1 MPITVTNLT
10 CVYGAGTPF
19 ETTALRDVSVTVE
32 NGSFVGILGRTGC
45 GKSTLIQ
52 IMAGL
57 LTPTA
62 GTVMLDGQDIHARR
76 YDRSILRRKV
86 GIVFQY
92 PECQLFETTV
102 EKDVAFGLKH
112 SGLSAAEK
120 QARVRWALETVGFS
134 FEKVHDQPPMG
145 LSGGEKR
152 RVAIAG
158 VIAME
163 PDVLILDE
171 PTAGLD
177 PAGRESILENIRA
190 YQAAQHAAVV
200 MVSHSIE
207 EIASNVDRLI
217 VMEKGTAVMNGAPG
231 EVFSHA
237 AELVAMGLNVP
248 CMTQVLLQLQQLGV
262 DVPASAYTVEQ
273 AADLLAPLLKGGRPT
288 C

>member
-158 VIAME
+158 VLATKPE
-163 PDVLILDE
+163 YLILGRADRGTRSARARGVFAAHHRAQ
-171 PTAGLD
+171 PRRHDHPHGLAQRRLSGRVCAAAARAGGRAARARRHAGGDLRRPRLD
-177 PAGRESILENIRA
+177 ARAPAGRAASRTAAALLRA
-190 YQAAQHAAVV
+190 GQGWIIPQDIASYDALLAAVLR
-200 MVSHSIE
+200 
-207 EIASNVDRLI
+207 A
-217 VMEKGTAVMNGAPG
+217 KG
-231 EVFSHA
+231 
-237 AELVAMGLNVP
+237 
-248 CMTQVLLQLQQLGV
+248 
-262 DVPASAYTVEQ
+262 
-273 AADLLAPLLKGGRPT
+273 GGRP
-288 C
+288 

>member
-10 CVYGAGTPF
+10 YVYGAGTPF

-62 GTVMLDGQDIHARR
+62 GTVILDGQDIHARR

-152 RVAIAG
+152 RVPSRACWRRSRSISFSTSRSRGSTRSDARRFCSSS
-158 VIAME
+158 
-163 PDVLILDE
+163 PSS
-171 PTAGLD
+171 TA
-177 PAGRESILENIRA
+177 
-190 YQAAQHAAVV
+190 AA
-200 MVSHSIE
+200 
-207 EIASNVDRLI
+207 
-217 VMEKGTAVMNGAPG
+217 
-231 EVFSHA
+231 
-237 AELVAMGLNVP
+237 
-248 CMTQVLLQLQQLGV
+248 
-262 DVPASAYTVEQ
+262 
-273 AADLLAPLLKGGRPT
+273 
-288 C
+288 

>member
-152 RVAIAG
+152 RV
-158 VIAME
+158 
-163 PDVLILDE
+163 
-171 PTAGLD
+171 
-177 PAGRESILENIRA
+177 ESSAPEASDGSEKCSGRA
-190 YQAAQHAAVV
+190 YQRMHRRAFP
-200 MVSHSIE
+200 
-207 EIASNVDRLI
+207 R
-217 VMEKGTAVMNGAPG
+217 APHDG
-231 EVFSHA
+231 EGS
-237 AELVAMGLNVP
+237 ECCEGLSPFERSRVR
-248 CMTQVLLQLQQLGV
+248 
-262 DVPASAYTVEQ
+262 S
-273 AADLLAPLLKGGRPT
+273 
-288 C
+288 

>member
-158 VIAME
+158 VLAAKPE
-163 PDVLILDE
+163 YLILDE
-171 PTAGLD
+171 PIAGLD
-177 PAGRESILENIRA
+177 PLGRAAFLQLITELNRGGMTIL
-190 YQAAQHAAVV
+190 
-200 MVSHSIE
+200 MVSHNADCLGAYAQRLLVLEDGQLVRDGTPEGIYADLDWMRTHRLGVPQSRTAAALLKQGGLDIPQD
-207 EIASNVDRLI
+207 IASYD
-217 VMEKGTAVMNGAPG
+217 A
-231 EVFSHA
+231 
-237 AELVAMGLNVP
+237 
-248 CMTQVLLQLQQLGV
+248 
-262 DVPASAYTVEQ
+262 
-273 AADLLAPLLKGGRPT
+273 LLAAVLRAKGGGRP
-288 C
+288 

>member
-158 VIAME
+158 VLATKPE
-163 PDVLILDE
+163 YLILDE
-171 PTAGLD
+171 PIAGVD
-177 PAGRESILENIRA
+177 PAARDFILHTILTNYSPESTILLSTHLIGDIEKVLDEVIFLQNGKALR
-190 YQAAQHAAVV
+190 QAAVDELR
-200 MVSHSIE
+200 E
-207 EIASNVDRLI
+207 ETGMSVDAYFR
-217 VMEKGTAVMNGAPG
+217 
-231 EVFSHA
+231 EVYK
-237 AELVAMGLNVP
+237 
-248 CMTQVLLQLQQLGV
+248 C
-262 DVPASAYTVEQ
+262 
-273 AADLLAPLLKGGRPT
+273 
-288 C
+288 

>member
-19 ETTALRDVSVTVE
+19 EVTALRDVSVTVE

-134 FEKVHDQPPMG
+134 FEKIHDQPPMG

-158 VIAME
+158 VLATRPE
-163 PDVLILDE
+163 YLILDE
-171 PTAGLD
+171 PIAGLYE
-177 PAGRESILENIRA
+177 AGELGSYVANL
-190 YQAAQHAAVV
+190 YQNGVFLSEAMLSGRTAAQR
-200 MVSHSIE
+200 E
-207 EIASNVDRLI
+207 TLFR
-217 VMEKGTAVMNGAPG
+217 
-231 EVFSHA
+231 
-237 AELVAMGLNVP
+237 
-248 CMTQVLLQLQQLGV
+248 
-262 DVPASAYTVEQ
+262 PASYRQMLRNAQVHDRDG
-273 AADLLAPLLKGGRPT
+273 DLRDGENSVTPGILH
-288 C
+288 

>member
-134 FEKVHDQPPMG
+134 FEKIHDQPPMG
-145 LSGGEKR
+145 PLRRGEAARGHRGRAGNK
-152 RVAIAG
+152 AG
-158 VIAME
+158 VSHSRRA
-163 PDVLILDE
+163 DR
-171 PTAGLD
+171 GLD
-177 PAGRESILENIRA
+177 PLGREAFLQLITELNRGGMTIL
-190 YQAAQHAAVV
+190 
-200 MVSHSIE
+200 MVSHNADCLGAYAQRLLVLEGGQLMRDGTPE
-207 EIASNVDRLI
+207 EIYADLDWMR
-217 VMEKGTAVMNGAPG
+217 A
-231 EVFSHA
+231 HR
-237 AELVAMGLNVP
+237 
-248 CMTQVLLQLQQLGV
+248 LGV
-262 DVPASAYTVEQ
+262 PQSRTAAALLRQGGLDIPQDIASYDA
-273 AADLLAPLLKGGRPT
+273 LLAAVLRAKGGGRP
-288 C
+288 

>member
-152 RVAIAG
+152 RVAVARALITQ
-158 VIAME
+158 
-163 PDVLILDE
+163 PKLVLADE
-171 PTAGLD
+171 PTGALD
-177 PAGRESILENIRA
+177 SRATDELLDLFEKINDSGQTILMVTHSVK
-190 YQAAQHAAVV
+190 AASHAKRVLF
-200 MVSHSIE
+200 IK
-207 EIASNVDRLI
+207 D
-217 VMEKGTAVMNGAPG
+217 G
-231 EVFSHA
+231 EVFHQLYRGDA
-237 AELVAMGLNVP
+237 TNELFYQRISETPTM
-248 CMTQVLLQLQQLGV
+248 
-262 DVPASAYTVEQ
+262 
-273 AADLLAPLLKGGRPT
+273 LAGGGEAR
-288 C
+288 

>member
-19 ETTALRDVSVTVE
+19 ETTALRDVSVE

-163 PDVLILDE
+163 PEVLVLDE
-171 PTAGLD
+171 ATSALD
-177 PAGRESILENIRA
+177 TETE
-190 YQAAQHAAVV
+190 AAV
-200 MVSHSIE
+200 MQAIDSLQGKMTMLI
-207 EIASNVDRLI
+207 IAHRLSTIKNCNI
-217 VMEKGTAVMNGAPG
+217 VYKVENGS
-231 EVFSHA
+231 V
-237 AELVAMGLNVP
+237 
-248 CMTQVLLQLQQLGV
+248 
-262 DVPASAYTVEQ
+262 TVQ
-273 AADLLAPLLKGGRPT
+273 DAQ
-288 C
+288 

>member
-62 GTVMLDGQDIHARR
+62 GTVMLDGQDI
-76 YDRSILRRKV
+76 LRRKV

-120 QARVRWALETVGFS
+120 QARVRWAF
-134 FEKVHDQPPMG
+134 
-145 LSGGEKR
+145 R
-152 RVAIAG
+152 RK
-158 VIAME
+158 M
-163 PDVLILDE
+163 
-171 PTAGLD
+171 
-177 PAGRESILENIRA
+177 
-190 YQAAQHAAVV
+190 
-200 MVSHSIE
+200 
-207 EIASNVDRLI
+207 
-217 VMEKGTAVMNGAPG
+217 
-231 EVFSHA
+231 
-237 AELVAMGLNVP
+237 
-248 CMTQVLLQLQQLGV
+248 
-262 DVPASAYTVEQ
+262 
-273 AADLLAPLLKGGRPT
+273 
-288 C
+288 

>member
-1 MPITVTNLT
+1 MRHSLMPQRVTDNIYKYEAGRDRARPLPADARGACGGTMPITVTNLT

-120 QARVRWALETVGFS
+120 QARVRWAF
-134 FEKVHDQPPMG
+134 
-145 LSGGEKR
+145 R
-152 RVAIAG
+152 RK
-158 VIAME
+158 M
-163 PDVLILDE
+163 
-171 PTAGLD
+171 
-177 PAGRESILENIRA
+177 
-190 YQAAQHAAVV
+190 
-200 MVSHSIE
+200 
-207 EIASNVDRLI
+207 
-217 VMEKGTAVMNGAPG
+217 
-231 EVFSHA
+231 
-237 AELVAMGLNVP
+237 
-248 CMTQVLLQLQQLGV
+248 
-262 DVPASAYTVEQ
+262 
-273 AADLLAPLLKGGRPT
+273 
-288 C
+288 

>member
-112 SGLSAAEK
+112 SGLSAEK

-158 VIAME
+158 VLAAKPE
-163 PDVLILDE
+163 YLILDE
-171 PTAGLD
+171 PIAGLD
-177 PAGRESILENIRA
+177 PLGREAFLQLITELNRGGMTIL
-190 YQAAQHAAVV
+190 
-200 MVSHSIE
+200 MVSHNADCLGAYARRLLVLEDGQLVRDGTPE
-207 EIASNVDRLI
+207 EIYADLDWMR
-217 VMEKGTAVMNGAPG
+217 A
-231 EVFSHA
+231 HR
-237 AELVAMGLNVP
+237 
-248 CMTQVLLQLQQLGV
+248 LGV
-262 DVPASAYTVEQ
+262 PQSRTAAALLKQGGLDIPQDIASYDA
-273 AADLLAPLLKGGRPT
+273 LLAAVLRAKGGGRP
-288 C
+288 

>member
-52 IMAGL
+52 IMADL

-120 QARVRWALETVGFS
+120 QARVRWALETVGIS
-134 FEKVHDQPPMG
+134 FEKIHDQPPMG

-158 VIAME
+158 VLATRPE
-163 PDVLILDE
+163 YLILDE
-171 PTAGLD
+171 PIAGLD
-177 PAGRESILENIRA
+177 PLGREAFLQLITELNRDGMTIL
-190 YQAAQHAAVV
+190 
-200 MVSHSIE
+200 MVSHNADCLGAYAQRLLVLEGGQLMRDGTPE
-207 EIASNVDRLI
+207 EI
-217 VMEKGTAVMNGAPG
+217 
-231 EVFSHA
+231 
-237 AELVAMGLNVP
+237 
-248 CMTQVLLQLQQLGV
+248 
-262 DVPASAYTVEQ
+262 Y
-273 AADLLAPLLKGGRPT
+273 ADLYIISVAL
-288 C
+288 

>member
-158 VIAME
+158 VLATRPE
-163 PDVLILDE
+163 YLILDE
-171 PTAGLD
+171 PIAGLD
-177 PAGRESILENIRA
+177 PLGREAFLQLITELNRGGMTIL
-190 YQAAQHAAVV
+190 
-200 MVSHSIE
+200 MVSHN
-207 EIASNVDRLI
+207 ADCLGAYARAAARAGGRAARARRHAGGDLRRPRLD
-217 VMEKGTAVMNGAPG
+217 ARAPAG
-231 EVFSHA
+231 RA
-237 AELVAMGLNVP
+237 AEP
-248 CMTQVLLQLQQLGV
+248 HRRR
-262 DVPASAYTVEQ
+262 PAPTGRAGHSAGHRK
-273 AADLLAPLLKGGRPT
+273 L
-288 C
+288 

>member
-102 EKDVAFGLKH
+102 EKDVAFGL
-112 SGLSAAEK
+112 STAAERRRK
-120 QARVRWALETVGFS
+120 AGARALGARDRWFLV
-134 FEKVHDQPPMG
+134 
-145 LSGGEKR
+145 
-152 RVAIAG
+152 
-158 VIAME
+158 
-163 PDVLILDE
+163 
-171 PTAGLD
+171 
-177 PAGRESILENIRA
+177 RESPRPAADGPLRRGEAARGHRGRA
-190 YQAAQHAAVV
+190 GDEAG
-200 MVSHSIE
+200 VSHSRRADRGARPARTRGVSAAHHRAQPRRHDHPHGLAQRRLSGRVCPTAARAGGRAARARRHTE
-207 EIASNVDRLI
+207 EIYADLDWMRAHRLG
-217 VMEKGTAVMNGAPG
+217 VPQSRTA
-231 EVFSHA
+231 A
-237 AELVAMGLNVP
+237 A
-248 CMTQVLLQLQQLGV
+248 LLQQGGLDIPQ
-262 DVPASAYTVEQ
+262 DIASYDA
-273 AADLLAPLLKGGRPT
+273 LLAAVLRAKGGGRP
-288 C
+288 

>member
-158 VIAME
+158 VLAMRPQCIVLDE
-163 PDVLILDE
+163 ATAMLDPIGRREVLAAVEKLNREQGITVVLITHHMNEAEHADRVIVMND
-171 PTAGLD
+171 GLVVMD
-177 PAGRESILENIRA
+177 GKPREVFTRKKELENIGL
-190 YQAAQHAAVV
+190 AVPDT
-200 MVSHSIE
+200 VS
-207 EIASNVDRLI
+207 LL
-217 VMEKGTAVMNGAPG
+217 
-231 EVFSHA
+231 FSLREA
-237 AELVAMGLNVP
+237 GM
-248 CMTQVLLQLQQLGV
+248 
-262 DVPASAYTVEQ
+262 DVPVDAITVEEC
-273 AADLLAPLLKGGRPT
+273 ADVIAKNFT
-288 C
+288 

>member
-120 QARVRWALETVGFS
+120 QTRVRWALETVGFS

-158 VIAME
+158 VLATKPE
-163 PDVLILDE
+163 YLILDE
-171 PTAGLD
+171 PIAGLD
-177 PAGRESILENIRA
+177 PLGREAFLQLITELNRGGMTIL
-190 YQAAQHAAVV
+190 
-200 MVSHSIE
+200 MVSHNAE
-207 EIASNVDRLI
+207 CL
-217 VMEKGTAVMNGAPG
+217 GA
-231 EVFSHA
+231 
-237 AELVAMGLNVP
+237 
-248 CMTQVLLQLQQLGV
+248 
-262 DVPASAYTVEQ
+262 
-273 AADLLAPLLKGGRPT
+273 
-288 C
+288 

>member
-120 QARVRWALETVGFS
+120 QARLGEEAEGLGLEWLLKNVEVLHAFPMHLWKRFETIDRFRAAYPALAARVVRITADGES
-134 FEKVHDQPPMG
+134 FEV
-145 LSGGEKR
+145 
-152 RVAIAG
+152 
-158 VIAME
+158 
-163 PDVLILDE
+163 
-171 PTAGLD
+171 
-177 PAGRESILENIRA
+177 
-190 YQAAQHAAVV
+190 
-200 MVSHSIE
+200 
-207 EIASNVDRLI
+207 
-217 VMEKGTAVMNGAPG
+217 
-231 EVFSHA
+231 
-237 AELVAMGLNVP
+237 
-248 CMTQVLLQLQQLGV
+248 
-262 DVPASAYTVEQ
+262 
-273 AADLLAPLLKGGRPT
+273 
-288 C
+288 